1 MAFKWHFVAFMALTL
16 WMAGC
21 QTPAAQETNAANS
34 QVANTE
40 RSQPSESAPGA
51 MEHAQP
57 PSADEIIATEA
68 ALASENSGAT
78 KPLPAEKKSAAK
90 SKKTVAKSET
100 PGQKTAPKELTSP
113 EKTKAE
119 PPPSESKGTAAVA
132 AAEPTENKTEEKVA
146 DLKPETKSEA
156 PGQETAPK
164 ELTSPEKTNAEPP
177 PSESKGT
184 AAVVAAEP
192 TENKTEEKVAD
203 LKPETKSEA
212 PGQETAPKELT
223 SPEKTNA
230 ETPPSES
237 KGTAAVAAAEPTEN
251 KTEGQSQPASSESK
265 EIAAQPEPAKTE
277 TLSAKPKTE
286 EITPSAQKSVSESPF
301 IGTVVLSPLQKK
313 FVVVDFRNGE
323 VPPIRSELGVYREGI
338 FVGSVRISE
347 PVKPPLASAD
357 ILSGALRRGDV
368 VQ

>member
-132 AAEPTENKTEEKVA
+132 AAEPTENKTE
-146 DLKPETKSEA
+146 
-156 PGQETAPK
+156 
-164 ELTSPEKTNAEPP
+164 
-177 PSESKGT
+177 
-184 AAVVAAEP
+184 
-192 TENKTEEKVAD
+192 
-203 LKPETKSEA
+203 
-212 PGQETAPKELT
+212 
-223 SPEKTNA
+223 
-230 ETPPSES
+230 
-237 KGTAAVAAAEPTEN
+237 
-251 KTEGQSQPASSESK
+251 GQSQPASSESK